1 MLPCETTHKNKG
13 PDLFAFI
20 FLLEINGL
28 DCDTCL
34 SRREREREREIF
46 EFEIELNTK
55 LQNQQLPTITLPP
68 QFIDTTL

>member
-34 SRREREREREIF
+34 SRRGGERDIF